1 VNKFLLLAAVLLLAQ
16 GAFAATLKGTV
27 FDSHLQPVQA
37 IVQINTTPTQT
48 FVAQNG
54 SFFFEVPKGFFK
66 LTAAAGNKSVSETA
80 SVVSEG
86 IFNVDMIVLGF
97 ESPPLTFPNVS
108 EESGLENGGNN
119 ATAPP
124 AQQTAAAP
132 FDWGLVYAAL
142 FAIVAGAL
150 FFFHRELRKTL
161 GEFTKLRKDVS
172 RQNNHLHKTASRVP
186 AAKPAAYSGLT
197 DLQQKIME
205 ELRKSDGRINQK
217 ELRKLIP
224 FSEAKVSI
232 ELDFLEEKGLV
243 KKFKK
248 GRGNVIVLAEK

>member
-1 VNKFLLLAAVLLLAQ
+1 MKKFFLFVALLLIAQ

-27 FDSHLQPVQA
+27 FDSHLQPAQA
-37 IVQINTTPTQT
+37 IVQINTTPVQT

-54 SFFFEVPKGFFK
+54 SFSFEVPRGFFL
-66 LTAAAGNKSVSETA
+66 LTARAGNKSVSEA
-80 SVVSEG
+80 VAIISDGV
-86 IFNVDMIVLGF
+86 FNVDLVVLGF
-97 ESPPLTFPNVS
+97 ESPPLSFPNVS
-108 EESGLENGGNN
+108 EESGLENGGSN

-124 AQQTAAAP
+124 AQQTTAAP